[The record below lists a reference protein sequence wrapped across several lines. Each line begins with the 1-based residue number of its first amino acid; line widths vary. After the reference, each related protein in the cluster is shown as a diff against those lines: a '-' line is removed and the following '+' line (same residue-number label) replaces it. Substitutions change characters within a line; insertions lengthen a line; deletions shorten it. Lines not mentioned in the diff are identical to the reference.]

1 MTVLEVRT
9 PRPRRGTVGSARWRA
24 LLEQRWRDRLQEL
37 TEVCVAF
44 HDAGTQLPLAGE
56 PRTSLRMLSR
66 RAVAA
71 RHALAET
78 DRALS
83 RLSAGE
89 FGRCEDCAGEIQSGR
104 LRQTPEARFCSRCA
118 S

>member
-1 MTVLEVRT
+1 MTVLDVTT
-9 PRPRRGTVGSARWRA
+9 PRPRSGTASDARWRA

-37 TEVCVAF
+37 TELCVAF
-44 HDAGTQLPLAGE
+44 HEAGMRSPAAE
-56 PRTSLRMLSR
+56 PRMSLRTLSR

-78 DRALS
+78 DQALS

-89 FGRCEDCAGEIQSGR
+89 FGHCEDCAGEIPSGQ
-104 LRQTPEARFCSRCA
+104 LLQTPEARFCGRCA
-118 S
+118 A